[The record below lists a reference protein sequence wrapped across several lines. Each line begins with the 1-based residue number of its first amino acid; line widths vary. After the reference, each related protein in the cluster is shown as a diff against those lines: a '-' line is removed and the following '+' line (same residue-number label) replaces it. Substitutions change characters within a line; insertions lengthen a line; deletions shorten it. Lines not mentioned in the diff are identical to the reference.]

1 MIPSRF
7 ILGGLAAAWMT
18 GSAWADPPVV
28 SHDDSFSK
36 EGLFKADVSKLK
48 DTQLTAHP
56 DTPLAENKNVLW
68 CGTLQLAWNK
78 AIDLVGEKL
87 KFANQPPVV
96 DLLNRED
103 FTDADLAPGS
113 YVAMADF
120 ERNNVEDEI
129 RAALEKTFNG
139 AASPELIPPKPP
151 HPGPD
156 DFVAYAYL
164 YKNLAFAD
172 PFADNDPLTFG
183 AQQVAN
189 FGFTKNLDRIP
200 GNVFGQVSIYD
211 YQSENDFVIKL
222 KTKSSDDELILA
234 KIAPGPTLQATIA
247 QTLKRIAQNK
257 PEFVNSK
264 IDQLAIPKLNF
275 DLRGD
280 FPELEGLILEPSPT
294 AHVKTLILSK
304 AQQLI
309 RFQLNEKGA
318 VLKSEAVIVMKALAI
333 FNPNPPKPHL
343 MIFDRPF
350 LILMKQSG
358 SAQPYFALWVG
369 NASLLVRAANP
380 DPE

>member
-1 MIPSRF
+1 MFKIPSRF

-18 GSAWADPPVV
+18 CTAWADPPFA
-28 SHDDSFSK
+28 SHDDSFST
-36 EGLFKADVSKLK
+36 EGLFKADVADLK
-48 DTQLTAHP
+48 DTQLAAHP

-87 KFANQPPVV
+87 KFASQPPLV

-120 ERNNVEDEI
+120 ERNHVEDEI

-156 DFVAYAYL
+156 DFLAYAYL

-183 AQQVAN
+183 TQKVAN
-189 FGFTKNLDRIP
+189 FGFTKDLDRIP
-200 GNVFGQVSIYD
+200 YPVFEQVSIYD
-211 YQSENDFVIKL
+211 YQSENDFIIKL
-222 KTKSSDDELILA
+222 KTKSPDDELILA
-234 KIAPGPTLQATIA
+234 KIAPGPTLQATIT
-247 QTLKRIAQNK
+247 QTLQRITQTK
-257 PEFVNSK
+257 PESVNK
-264 IDQLAIPKLNF
+264 ERDQLAIPKLNF

-280 FPELEGLILEPSPT
+280 FPELEDLILEPSPS
-294 AHVKTLILSK
+294 AHVGKLKTTK
-304 AQQLI
+304 VQQLV

-318 VLKSEAVIVMKALAI
+318 EIGSHHIHDALGC
-333 FNPNPPKPHL
+333 F
-343 MIFDRPF
+343 
-350 LILMKQSG
+350 STT
-358 SAQPYFALWVG
+358 SQPYHDLRPALPHPHETG
-369 NASLLVRAANP
+369 QLRPTLLRPLGRQRLAFGSRRKSLTH
-380 DPE
+380 

>member
-1 MIPSRF
+1 MVKIPSRF
-7 ILGGLAAAWMT
+7 ILGMLAAIWMT
-18 GSAWADPPVV
+18 GGSAWADPPVA

-36 EGLFKADVSKLK
+36 EGLFKADVSTLK
-48 DTQLTAHP
+48 DTQLAAHP

-103 FTDADLAPGS
+103 FTGADLAPGS

-120 ERNNVEDEI
+120 ERNHVEDEI
-129 RAALEKTFNG
+129 RAALEMTFHG
-139 AASPELIPPKPP
+139 AASPELIPPIPP

-156 DFVAYAYL
+156 DFLAYAYL

-200 GNVFGQVSIYD
+200 GDVFDQVSIYD
-211 YQSENDFVIKL
+211 YQSENDFIIKL
-222 KTKSSDDELILA
+222 KTKSPDDELILA
-234 KIAPGPTLQATIA
+234 KITPGPTLQETIT
-247 QTLKRIAQNK
+247 QTLKRISQTK
-257 PEFVNSK
+257 PESVNK
-264 IDQLAIPKLNF
+264 ERDQLAIPKLNF

-280 FPELEGLILEPSPT
+280 FPELEGLILEPSPS
-294 AHVKTLILSK
+294 AHVGKLKTTK
-304 AQQLI
+304 VQQLV

-318 VLKSEAVIVMKALAI
+318 VLKSEATISMTLSAA
-333 FNPNPPKPHL
+333 FPQPPSHI
-343 MIFDRPF
+343 MIFDQPF
-350 LILMKQSG
+350 LILMKQANSD
-358 SAQPYFALWVG
+358 QPYFALWVG
-369 NASLLVRAANP
+369 NASLLVPAKA
-380 DPE
+380 E

>member
-1 MIPSRF
+1 MMAS
-7 ILGGLAAAWMT
+7 IL
-18 GSAWADPPVV
+18 ADPPVV

-189 FGFTKNLDRIP
+189 FGFTKNLDRVP
-200 GNVFGQVSIYD
+200 HVVTAQVSIYD
-211 YQSENDFVIKL
+211 YQSENDFIIKL
-222 KTKSSDDELILA
+222 KTKSPDDELILA
-234 KIAPGPTLQATIA
+234 KITPGPTLQETITR
-247 QTLKRIAQNK
+247 TLKRIAQNK
-257 PEFVNSK
+257 PDYVNK
-264 IDQLAIPKLNF
+264 ETDQLAIPKLNF

-280 FPELEGLILEPSPT
+280 FTELEGLILEPSPS
-294 AHVKTLILSK
+294 AHVRTLILSK

-309 RFQLNEKGA
+309 RFQLNENGA
-318 VLKSEAVIVMKALAI
+318 ILKSEATISMTLAI
-333 FNPNPPKPHL
+333 AMEPPKPHL

-350 LILMKQSG
+350 LILMKQAKSD
-358 SAQPYFALWVG
+358 QPYFALWVG
-369 NASLLVRAANP
+369 NASLLIPAAKA
-380 DPE
+380 D

>member
-1 MIPSRF
+1 MALIPSRF

-18 GSAWADPPVV
+18 ASAWADPPVA

-48 DTQLTAHP
+48 DTQLAAHP

-68 CGTLQLAWNK
+68 CDTLQLAWNE
-78 AIDLVGEKL
+78 AIGLVGEKL

-103 FTDADLAPGS
+103 FTDADLAAGS

-200 GNVFGQVSIYD
+200 GDVFGQVSIYD
-211 YQSENDFVIKL
+211 YQSENDFIIKL
-222 KTKSSDDELILA
+222 KTKSPDDELILA
-234 KIAPGPTLQATIA
+234 KIAPGPTFQETITR
-247 QTLKRIAQNK
+247 TLKRISQNK
-257 PEFVNSK
+257 PEFVNK
-264 IDQLAIPKLNF
+264 ETDQLSIPKLNF

-280 FPELEGLILEPSPT
+280 FPELEGLILEPSPS
-294 AHVKTLILSK
+294 AHVRTLILSK

-309 RFQLNEKGA
+309 RFQLNENGA
-318 VLKSEAVIVMKALAI
+318 VLKSEATIAMAASAVME
-333 FNPNPPKPHL
+333 PPKPHI

-350 LILMKQSG
+350 LILMKQAKSD
-358 SAQPYFALWVG
+358 QPYFALWVG
-369 NASLLVRAANP
+369 NASLLVPAAKA
-380 DPE
+380 D